1 MQVPLFDLA
10 RVLAPLRP
18 QLHAALE
25 RCLTHGVFVLGPEV
39 QAFERDFAAYTG
51 HAHAVGVSSGTDA
64 LLLGFMA
71 LDARGFLPGDEVLC
85 TPFTFIAT
93 ATSVLR
99 AGLRPVFVD
108 LAPGRF
114 YPDTEQ
120 FRAAWTPRTRAIL
133 NVHLFGEPQPLD
145 GLAALCRERGAL
157 LIEDCAQAHGAR
169 QPDGRAVGKVGLAGA
184 FSFFPAKNLGA
195 LGDGGAVVTDDA
207 DFAQRVREKRQHG
220 GAVRYQ
226 FNHLGGNFRLDAL
239 HAAFL
244 QVLLPE
250 LDGWVAKRR
259 ANAAAYVAAWSGI
272 GAERL
277 RLPELA
283 PGHAWNQFVVRTPQR
298 DALKAALEAAGIGV
312 AVYYPSALHKL
323 GALAAALPPPHLPVA
338 EATCKEVLALPVYP
352 GLHPDERAH
361 VIATVAQFFAAA
373 THS

>member
-1 MQVPLFDLA
+1 MGVPLFDLA
-10 RVLAPLRP
+10 RLLEPLRP

-39 QAFERDFAAYTG
+39 VGFEKAFGAYTG
-51 HAHAVGVSSGTDA
+51 AAHVVGVSSGTDA
-64 LLLGFMA
+64 LLLTFMA
-71 LDARGFLPGDEVLC
+71 LDQKGLQPGDEVLC

-108 LAPGRF
+108 LAPGKF
-114 YPDTEQ
+114 YPDVAQ
-120 FRAAWTPRTRAIL
+120 FRAAWTPRTRAVL

-145 GLAALCRERGAL
+145 GLDALCRERGAL

-169 QPDGRAVGKVGLAGA
+169 QPDGRSVGRIGLAGA

-195 LGDGGAVVTDDA
+195 LGDGGAVITDDTEL
-207 DFAQRVREKRQHG
+207 AQRIREKRQHG

-239 HAAFL
+239 QAAFL

-250 LDGWVAKRR
+250 LEGWVAKRR
-259 ANAAAYVAAWSGI
+259 ANAEAYDAAWQGI
-272 GAERL
+272 GADRL
-277 RLPELA
+277 LLPPLT
-283 PGHAWNQFVVRTPQR
+283 PGHAWNQYVVRTPRR

-312 AVYYPSALHKL
+312 AVYYPTALHQL
-323 GALAAALPPPHLPVA
+323 GALASAHPPAHLPQTEKA
-338 EATCKEVLALPVYP
+338 CGEVLAVPVYP
-352 GLHPDERAH
+352 GLREAEREE
-361 VIATVAQFFAAA
+361 VIATVRAFFA
-373 THS
+373 

>member
-1 MQVPLFDLA
+1 MAVPLFDLA
-10 RVLAPLRP
+10 RVLEPLRP

-39 QAFERDFAAYTG
+39 QAFEKAFGAYTG
-51 HAHAVGVSSGTDA
+51 ADHVVGVASGTDA
-64 LLLGFMA
+64 LLLTFMA
-71 LDARGFLPGDEVLC
+71 LDEKGLQAGDEVLC

-108 LAPGRF
+108 IAPGQF
-114 YPDTEQ
+114 YPDVEQ
-120 FRAAWTPRTRAIL
+120 FRAAWTPRTKAVL
-133 NVHLFGEPQPLD
+133 NVHLFGEPQPLE

-169 QPDGRAVGKVGLAGA
+169 QPDGKSVGKVGLAGA
-184 FSFFPAKNLGA
+184 FSFFPAKNLGT
-195 LGDGGAVVTDDA
+195 LGDGGAVISDDA
-207 DFAQRVREKRQHG
+207 AFAQRVREKRQHG

-259 ANAAAYVAAWSGI
+259 ANAEAYNAAWAEI
-272 GAERL
+272 GADRL
-277 RLPELA
+277 TLPPLT
-283 PGHAWNQFVVRTPQR
+283 PGHAWNQYVVRTPRR
-298 DALKAALEAAGIGV
+298 DDLKAALEKAGIGV
-312 AVYYPSALHKL
+312 AVYYPTALHQL
-323 GALAAALPPPHLPVA
+323 GALAAANPAQHLPETERA
-338 EATCKEVLALPVYP
+338 CQTVLAVPVYP
-352 GLHPDERAH
+352 GLREEERAE
-361 VIATVAQFFAAA
+361 VINTVRAFFA
-373 THS
+373 